1 MATLGF
7 AIVGVIVVNGVFSFW
22 QVYRADRALA
32 AMEQLLPHQAKVL
45 RDGVYSQIPAAE
57 LVPGDLISI
66 EGGDLV
72 PADCRLI
79 ESFGVRVNAATVT
92 GESLPRSRDAH
103 PSTEETFLHSRN
115 ALLAGTT
122 VVSGTGQAVVCA
134 TGDHTEF
141 GRIAHLTQTVRHTS
155 FPLQRD
161 IARLSRVLALLAA
174 TLGISFFS
182 IGLTIP
188 VSFAQNLLFA
198 IGIIMA
204 NVPEGLLPTVTLAL
218 AMGAQRCG
226 CDGGILL
233 CACSRGMEHG

>member
-32 AMEQLLPHQAKVL
+32 AMEQLLPHQVKVL
-45 RDGVYSQIPAAE
+45 RDGVYSQIPAAG

-103 PSTEETFLHSRN
+103 PSTKETFLHSRN
-115 ALLAGTT
+115 ALLAGE
-122 VVSGTGQAVVCA
+122 S
-134 TGDHTEF
+134 HMEF
-141 GRIAHLTQTVRHTS
+141 A
-155 FPLQRD
+155 
-161 IARLSRVLALLAA
+161 
-174 TLGISFFS
+174 
-182 IGLTIP
+182 
-188 VSFAQNLLFA
+188 
-198 IGIIMA
+198 
-204 NVPEGLLPTVTLAL
+204 
-218 AMGAQRCG
+218 
-226 CDGGILL
+226 
-233 CACSRGMEHG
+233 